1 VKDFLISSM
10 LVILSSICAN
20 SVHANGVRIKDLARL
35 EETKTFSLVG
45 YGIVMGLSGTG
56 DSAKN
61 RMTLQ
66 SIRNTLSRFG
76 IELDERDI
84 ASRNVASVMI
94 TAEMPPYSENGD
106 KIDLVVSSIG
116 DARSLAGGSLMLAPV
131 YGSDEEL
138 YAMGQGMLTVG
149 GYDVEKFNNSFRKN
163 FTTVGRVV
171 DGGSVVRS
179 AIQSKFYGDE
189 INLILKNPDYITAV
203 RMVEAIE
210 QKFGGAVV
218 EAMHPGKVKIKFST
232 LENLMSK
239 IATLESIYV
248 TPDVES
254 RVVVNERT
262 GTIVAGAN
270 IVLGAVSIAHGDL
283 KIEITT
289 DYDVSQPIALF
300 RSVNSGETVVT
311 PDTTITVIEENGKTL
326 VTETETSVADLVE
339 ALSKLNLSTR
349 DIITILQSIKAAGAL
364 HAELVIQ

>member
-1 VKDFLISSM
+1 VRLYFVLLTL
-10 LVILSSICAN
+10 LVVAPSFAS
-20 SVHANGVRIKDLARL
+20 GVRLKDLARL

-45 YGIVMGLSGTG
+45 YGIVVGLSGTG

-76 IELDERDI
+76 MELDERDI

-116 DARSLAGGSLMLAPV
+116 DARSLAGGSLMLAPL
-131 YGSDEEL
+131 YGADEEL
-138 YAMGQGMLTVG
+138 YAMAQGVLTVG

-171 DGGSVVRS
+171 DGASVVRS
-179 AIQSKFYGDE
+179 AIQSVFYGDE
-189 INLILKNPDYITAV
+189 VNIILKNPDYTTAV
-203 RMVEAIE
+203 RIVDAIELQFKGAIVEAE
-210 QKFGGAVV
+210 
-218 EAMHPGKVKIKFST
+218 HPGKVNVKFSKAT
-232 LENLMSK
+232 NLMSK
-239 IATLESIYV
+239 IAKLESIYV

-270 IVLGAVSIAHGDL
+270 IVLGEVSIAHGDL

-289 DYDVSQPIALF
+289 DYDVSQPLALF
-300 RSVNSGETVVT
+300 RSINGGETVVT
-311 PDTTITVIEENGKTL
+311 PDTTITVTEELGKSM
-326 VTETETSVADLVE
+326 VTETETTVADLVE
-339 ALSKLNLSTR
+339 ALGKLNLSTR